1 MDQFELRFFLQE
13 FRWTS
18 LIDIGIVTAVI
29 YLALSKVRGTRAVPV
44 LRGIILLAL
53 LLISLNL
60 WAQFTQTRLVAV
72 EWLIEKMLPALFV
85 AIPVIFQEEL
95 RRFLAELGQIGR
107 TTLWFRFRQ
116 KADTTVVDTLA
127 EAARR
132 LSTRRHGALIVIE
145 RQTGL
150 QEYINTGIKI
160 DATLT
165 VELLLAIF
173 YKDAELHDGGVIISQ
188 DRIAAAS
195 CVMPLSN
202 SRFSDRQM
210 GLRHRAALGTSEESD
225 AVVLIVSEETG
236 NVAIAHRGRI
246 LPRQPI
252 SNLSKILQAFLQNGD
267 APAAT

>member
-1 MDQFELRFFLQE
+1 MDQFDLRFFLQE
-13 FRWTS
+13 FHWTS
-18 LIDIGIVTAVI
+18 LIDIAIVAAVI

-44 LRGIILLAL
+44 LRGIVLLGL

-60 WAQFTQTRLVAV
+60 WGQFTQTRLVAGG
-72 EWLIEKMLPALFV
+72 WLIEKMLPALFV

-95 RRFLAELGQIGR
+95 RRLLAELGQFGR
-107 TTLWFRFRQ
+107 LTHWFRSR
-116 KADTTVVDTLA
+116 KEGDTAVVDILA
-127 EAARR
+127 ESARR

-150 QEYINTGIKI
+150 QEYINTGIKL
-160 DATLT
+160 DAELS

-173 YKDAELHDGGVIISQ
+173 YKDAELHDGAVVIRQ

-236 NVAIAHRGRI
+236 NVAIAHRGRV
-246 LPRQPI
+246 LARQPL

-267 APAAT
+267 APPTS